1 MTDLDI
7 EFEHIYLEVKAERW
21 PRLERFLFSY
31 YCYRE
36 GFVTSNN
43 KPDWETARAKAPRSF
58 QVQDIR
64 DSALEPIVPLT
75 VVIGEIKRYW
85 RDGKLTPNSL
95 RRILDSLLHYA
106 TISKQELTELKKA
119 GLQNAMPACWYQSEK
134 KDTHSRFKTINICPQ
149 FPTK

>member
-21 PRLERFLFSY
+21 PQIERFLFSY

-36 GFVTSNN
+36 GFVTSKN
-43 KPDWETARAKAPRSF
+43 KPDWESARAKAPRSI
-58 QVQDIR
+58 QVQDIQE
-64 DSALEPIVPLT
+64 SALEPVVPLK

-85 RDGKLTPNSL
+85 RDGELTPNSL

-119 GLQNAMPACWYQSEK
+119 GLQNAMPACWYQGEEREAL
-134 KDTHSRFKTINICPQ
+134 TRFGKVKICIEDL
-149 FPTK
+149 T